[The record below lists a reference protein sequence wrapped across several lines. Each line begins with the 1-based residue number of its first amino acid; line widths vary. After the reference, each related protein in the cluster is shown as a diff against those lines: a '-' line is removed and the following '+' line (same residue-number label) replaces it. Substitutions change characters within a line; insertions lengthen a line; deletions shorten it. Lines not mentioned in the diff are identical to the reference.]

1 MFKILIKSVVL
12 FILLLFNMALLT
24 WSINQLLGE
33 PPIKKT
39 LISNVQAEAPPM
51 PVSKSIPKAITQRPI
66 RQKLHTAPK
75 LDQGEPIERLV
86 LRFKSIHI
94 HLDKV
99 ERARLEKIL
108 RRFSITHS
116 HSVQIFSGA
125 AHSKNNILSPQT
137 AKLRAQNVARIIY
150 PYTQQVKMHY
160 QPSMEEGQVVVE
172 FFEPSALKKKK

>member
-24 WSINQLLGE
+24 WCINQLLGE

-51 PVSKSIPKAITQRPI
+51 SKSIPKVITQRPI
-66 RQKLHTAPK
+66 RKKLHTAPN
-75 LDQGEPIERLV
+75 LHQGEPIERLV

-94 HLDKV
+94 HLDKA
-99 ERARLEKIL
+99 ERTRLEKIL
-108 RRFSITHS
+108 RRFSITSS

-150 PYTQQVKMHY
+150 PYTQIVKMHY
-160 QPSMEEGQVVVE
+160 RPSMEVGKVVVE
-172 FFEPSALKKKK
+172 FFEPSALKKK